1 MSQTPFARGP
11 CNTHSPV
18 RCIVEGSLTV
28 SSKVAALLV
37 LILAGGTV
45 RPLACA
51 WMCAPDQAVHE
62 SCHEPTPATGGQL
75 SNGTS
80 CDFLVDATGT
90 ATKPTSLERMAFVPV
105 RIAMTHCAPAR
116 VRLFAPLTLGG
127 PPRAAALP
135 ISILRI

>member
-1 MSQTPFARGP
+1 MIRDCS
-11 CNTHSPV
+11 CNQRDRV
-18 RCIVEGSLTV
+18 RCIVKGSLTV
-28 SSKVAALLV
+28 SSKIAALLV

-62 SCHEPTPATGGQL
+62 SCHEPTPATGVQL

-90 ATKPTSLERMAFVPV
+90 VTKPTSLERMAFVPV
-105 RIAMTHCAPAR
+105 RVAMTHCAPAR